1 MRRILFTALLA
12 ACASAPAQELSK
24 SDALAVR
31 GVVTEQLDAFRRD
44 DGERAFSLAT
54 AGIRAKFGSSE
65 VFMEMVRTGYPVVYR
80 PSSVAWSGKRTS
92 KPSRAASGFHEL
104 D

>member
-1 MRRILFTALLA
+1 MKIIVAMALA
-12 ACASAPAQELSK
+12 VFAASATAQELSK
-24 SDALAVR
+24 QDAMAIR
-31 GVVTEQLDAFRRD
+31 AVVTEQLDAFRRD
-44 DGERAFSLAT
+44 DGEHAFSLAT